1 MIIVSGWLRT
11 HPEGRAVYLDAC
23 RPVIEAARAAPGC
36 VDYHLTADPLD
47 PERINVF
54 EQWENAE
61 SVDQFRQAGP
71 DAEMAEA
78 ILAANVQQHEIASMI
93 SLT

>member
-11 HPEGRAVYLDAC
+11 HPDRREPYLAAC
-23 RPVIEAARAAPGC
+23 RPVIEAARSAPGC
-36 VDYHLTADPLD
+36 VDFHLTADPLD
-47 PERINVF
+47 SERVRVF

-61 SVDQFRQAGP
+61 SVEQFRRAGP
-71 DAEMAEA
+71 DAEMATA
-78 ILAANVQQHEIASMI
+78 ILAINVQQHEIASTI